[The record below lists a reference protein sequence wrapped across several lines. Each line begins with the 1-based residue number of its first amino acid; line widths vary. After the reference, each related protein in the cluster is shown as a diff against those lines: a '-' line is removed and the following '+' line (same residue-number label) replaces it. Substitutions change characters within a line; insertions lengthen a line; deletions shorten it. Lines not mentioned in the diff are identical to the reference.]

1 MARHRA
7 EASSRVELPGLL
19 TEGRVPDPHRED
31 AGGAGHVPRPA
42 GNASGG
48 FLLGVTLVSVVIYM

>member
-7 EASSRVELPGLL
+7 EASSCVELPGLL
-19 TEGRVPDPHRED
+19 TEGGVPDPHREG
-31 AGGAGHVPRPA
+31 AGGAGHVPGPA

-48 FLLGVTLVSVVIYM
+48 FLLGVTLVSVVIHM